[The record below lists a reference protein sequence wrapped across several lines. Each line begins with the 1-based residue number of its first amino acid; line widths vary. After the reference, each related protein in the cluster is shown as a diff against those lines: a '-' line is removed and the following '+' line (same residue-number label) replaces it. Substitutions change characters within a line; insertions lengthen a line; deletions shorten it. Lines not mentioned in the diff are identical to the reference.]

1 MNSSGIRKMKRIMSQ
16 CLRLMRLQSTKK
28 PLQRPRIDP
37 YIKSGLFNEG
47 GIILL
52 TVPVAAFCLGVWQIQ
67 RRIEKLELIKS
78 LEEKTGNNPVPL
90 PSKLDDI
97 YDLEYQCVKVRG
109 VFDHSKSIE
118 LGPRTNI
125 KDAMYSSGHGGSLLS
140 SGRQTGF
147 WLITPLKL
155 SDRNATILVNRGWIP
170 KNKDERKL
178 YKRPETQPEGEV
190 EIVGVVRTDEKKNS
204 FTPKNNPGH
213 NLWYY
218 RDIEQIAKNLGTVPV
233 YLDANLAS
241 TVRGGPIGGQ
251 TVVKLHNDHVS
262 YIFTWFSLC
271 AITGFLWYRKFVRP
285 APSKLLHEIYRREK
299 GL

>member
-16 CLRLMRLQSTKK
+16 CLRLMRLKSTK
-28 PLQRPRIDP
+28 PLQRSRLEP

-47 GIILL
+47 GIVLL

-140 SGRQTGF
+140 TGRQTGF

-170 KNKDERKL
+170 KIKMKENYTKDQKHS
-178 YKRPETQPEGEV
+178 Q
-190 EIVGVVRTDEKKNS
+190 
-204 FTPKNNPGH
+204 
-213 NLWYY
+213 
-218 RDIEQIAKNLGTVPV
+218 
-233 YLDANLAS
+233 
-241 TVRGGPIGGQ
+241 
-251 TVVKLHNDHVS
+251 
-262 YIFTWFSLC
+262 
-271 AITGFLWYRKFVRP
+271 
-285 APSKLLHEIYRREK
+285 K
-299 GL
+299 GRLK